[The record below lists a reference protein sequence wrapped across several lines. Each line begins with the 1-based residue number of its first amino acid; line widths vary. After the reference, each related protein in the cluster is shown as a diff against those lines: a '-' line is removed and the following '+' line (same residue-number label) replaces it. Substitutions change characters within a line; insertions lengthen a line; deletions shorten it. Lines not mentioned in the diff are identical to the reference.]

1 MATLFLH
8 EISTGTVAVKLS
20 QAEAL
25 KVFTE

>member
-8 EISTGTVAVKLS
+8 EISTVAVKLS
-20 QAEAL
+20 QAEAH